1 MYGLFRVFISVG
13 QVQPPFGFYLDQASS
28 IALMKKLY
36 MHKSPA
42 LRLELVGIRV
52 SNDEDPKGY

>member
-42 LRLELVGIRV
+42 LRVELVGI
-52 SNDEDPKGY
+52 SKK